1 MKAQDL
7 KNSILQL
14 AIKGKLVP
22 QDASDEPAEV
32 LYAKIQAEKQKLIKE
47 GKIKKDKPLP
57 PITDDEIPFEIP
69 PSWKWVRLSEIGSFF
84 SGKTPKN
91 DELRMQGEMPYFKVS
106 DMNTEG
112 NEIYMK
118 YASLFLNP
126 QAKYQTF
133 PQNSIIFPKN
143 GGAVFT
149 NKKRILV
156 TESLV
161 DLNTGGYTPSTHL
174 FFPYI
179 YYLFLSIDFR
189 KMYKG
194 TALPT
199 VDTNKLV
206 AKLFPLPPLA
216 EQKRI
221 VAKIEE
227 LEPFVK
233 QYDKAETE
241 LSALNGSF
249 PEQLKKSILQYA
261 IQGKLVPQDAS
272 DEPAEVLYAKIQ
284 AEKQK
289 LIKEGKIKKDKPLP
303 PITDDEIPFEIPS
316 TWKWV
321 RLKDICSQITDGEH
335 TTPKRVDKS
344 LIPLLTAKNIR
355 SGYITYDNVDYVDE
369 NTAKKCWERC
379 NPRIN
384 DIFMTCV
391 GYIGRMSILKE
402 QRSFVIVRSVAL
414 IRLLKI
420 YVDYLKY
427 ALEAPFSQMQMAI
440 ETKQTAQPC
449 LYLNK
454 INEII
459 IPLPP
464 LAEQKRIVAKVN
476 DLMQYCEELIH
487 PEKRKEVEP
496 ITIEWLIDKGFDS
509 CKQNGYTDVNAILD
523 ELNIAVM
530 QDRNLKKGRIEYDNN
545 KKKFQIWV
553 NDLNDNWTKAH
564 ELVHYVNDNNE
575 IKLYGAVGRKDETS
589 LSKTKERN
597 VDALTAEILMP
608 EDIFVSTV
616 EQDNIKKYAFVDNA
630 VIRKLGKQFRVSD
643 DAVKIRLQNLGYH
656 TK

>member
-14 AIKGKLVP
+14 AIQGRLVV
-22 QDASDEPAEV
+22 QDSNDEPAEV

-57 PITDDEIPFEIP
+57 PITDDEIPFTIP
-69 PSWKWVRLSEIGSFF
+69 STWKWVRLG
-84 SGKTPKN
+84 
-91 DELRMQGEMPYFKVS
+91 D
-106 DMNTEG
+106 
-112 NEIYMK
+112 
-118 YASLFLNP
+118 
-126 QAKYQTF
+126 
-133 PQNSIIFPKN
+133 IF
-143 GGAVFT
+143 AH
-149 NKKRILV
+149 
-156 TESLV
+156 
-161 DLNTGGYTPSTHL
+161 NTGKALNSSKQEGKFKKYITTSNVYWNYFQLNEVREMRFNDDEIQKCTVTKGDLLVCEGGDIGRAAIWNYDYDICIQNHIHRLRAYSEVCTMFFYYIFFLYKMAGY
-174 FFPYI
+174 I
-179 YYLFLSIDFR
+179 GGKGIGIQGLSS
-189 KMYKG
+189 G
-194 TALPT
+194 ALHNIW
-199 VDTNKLV
+199 V
-206 AKLFPLPPLA
+206 PLPPLA

-227 LEPFVK
+227 LEPLVK

-241 LSALNGSF
+241 LSALNDSF

-261 IQGKLVPQDAS
+261 IQGKLVAQDAN

-321 RLKDICSQITDGEH
+321 RLGDISNY
-335 TTPKRVDKS
+335 S
-344 LIPLLTAKNIR
+344 
-355 SGYITYDNVDYVDE
+355 S
-369 NTAKKCWERC
+369 AKKKILPNQIDPETWSLDLEDIEKGTGRVLKKCFAKD
-379 NPRIN
+379 RIIRGEKVCFTKGN
-384 DIFMTCV
+384 
-391 GYIGRMSILKE
+391 ILYSKL
-402 QRSFVIVRSVAL
+402 RPY
-414 IRLLKI
+414 LLKI
-420 YVDYLKY
+420 LIADDDGITTPELVPFNFYGDSYQQFFLWYLKSPYVDSIVNSESYGVKMPRVGTDTMVQL
-427 ALEAPFSQMQMAI
+427 LV
-440 ETKQTAQPC
+440 
-449 LYLNK
+449 
-454 INEII
+454 
-459 IPLPP
+459 PLPP

-476 DLMQYCEELIH
+476 DLMQYCEELAH
-487 PEKRKEVEP
+487 PEKRKSVEP

-523 ELNIAVM
+523 ELSIAVM

-553 NDLNDNWTKAH
+553 NDLNDNWTKTH

-589 LSKTKERN
+589 LSKSKERN

-608 EDIFVSTV
+608 EDIFISAVK
-616 EQDNIKKYAFVDNA
+616 QNNIQEYALINNA
-630 VIRKLGKQFRVSD
+630 IIRKLSKQFRVSD

>member
-14 AIKGKLVP
+14 AIQGRLVA
-22 QDASDEPAEV
+22 QDANDEPAEV

-57 PITDDEIPFEIP
+57 PITEDEIPFEIP
-69 PSWKWVRLSEIGSFF
+69 PTWKWVRLGDIGESRIGLTYHPEDISDDGMIVLRSSNIQNNKLSF
-84 SGKTPKN
+84 N
-91 DELRMQGEMPYFKVS
+91 DVVRVK
-106 DMNTEG
+106 
-112 NEIYMK
+112 
-118 YASLFLNP
+118 A
-126 QAKYQTF
+126 
-133 PQNSIIFPKN
+133 
-143 GGAVFT
+143 AVP
-149 NKKRILV
+149 NNLLV
-156 TESLV
+156 
-161 DLNTGGYTPSTHL
+161 NTGDIIICARNGSKALVGKSAIIQDIKEPMTFGAFMAIYKSPINEYVKIYLDSPL
-174 FFPYI
+174 FKKT
-179 YYLFLSIDFR
+179 LD
-189 KMYKG
+189 
-194 TALPT
+194 AVNT
-199 VDTNKLV
+199 VTINQITQKNLNN
-206 AKLFPLPPLA
+206 AIIPLPPLA

-227 LEPFVK
+227 LEPLVK

-241 LSALNGSF
+241 LSALNGVF

-261 IQGKLVPQDAS
+261 IQGKLVPQDAN
-272 DEPAEVLYAKIQ
+272 DESAEALYAKIQ
-284 AEKQK
+284 AEKQR

-303 PITDDEIPFEIPS
+303 PITDDEIPFTIPPS
-316 TWKWV
+316 WKWV

-414 IRLLKI
+414 IRSLKI

-464 LAEQKRIVAKVN
+464 IAEQKRIVAKVN
-476 DLMQYCEELIH
+476 DLMQYCE
-487 PEKRKEVEP
+487 K
-496 ITIEWLIDKGFDS
+496 
-509 CKQNGYTDVNAILD
+509 
-523 ELNIAVM
+523 
-530 QDRNLKKGRIEYDNN
+530 LK
-545 KKKFQIWV
+545 
-553 NDLNDNWTKAH
+553 
-564 ELVHYVNDNNE
+564 
-575 IKLYGAVGRKDETS
+575 S
-589 LSKTKERN
+589 
-597 VDALTAEILMP
+597 
-608 EDIFVSTV
+608 
-616 EQDNIKKYAFVDNA
+616 
-630 VIRKLGKQFRVSD
+630 
-643 DAVKIRLQNLGYH
+643 
-656 TK
+656 